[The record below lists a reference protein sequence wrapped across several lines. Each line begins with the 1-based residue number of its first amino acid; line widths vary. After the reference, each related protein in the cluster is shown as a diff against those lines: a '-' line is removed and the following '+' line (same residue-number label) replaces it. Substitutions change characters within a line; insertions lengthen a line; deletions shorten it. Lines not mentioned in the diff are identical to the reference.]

1 MVTGT
6 IRPPAKKATSVGFL
20 WLWLNIRGK
29 TPKSNGWWSDCHF
42 AYPATLQWIGVY
54 PINGQPHL
62 WVAMAEV
69 AGRFREHGLHAG
81 RFHDSER
88 RHSRQRWDSADLQKW
103 VSERSGEACGKG
115 PTSHHSIGISWQGV
129 WQPSIPRAVARPMAR
144 GNQFI
149 IYMSW
154 SFVSPK
160 DERQALRMSTVAA
173 KLHILSGVSGNRLYT
188 PWKPNFFWRK
198 WGSTPRFFSFS
209 GVPTKPLPFHCYQPE
224 ARPLNLGDI
233 ARFGSTNGHKP

>member
-1 MVTGT
+1 MTGT

-69 AGRFREHGLHAG
+69 AGHFREHGLHAG

-103 VSERSGEACGKG
+103 VSERINYTCCLVF
-115 PTSHHSIGISWQGV
+115 PRINC
-129 WQPSIPRAVARPMAR
+129 IPLKIHFFLEKMR
-144 GNQFI
+144 F
-149 IYMSW
+149 
-154 SFVSPK
+154 
-160 DERQALRMSTVAA
+160 
-173 KLHILSGVSGNRLYT
+173 YT
-188 PWKPNFFWRK
+188 P
-198 WGSTPRFFSFS
+198 GFSFS
-209 GVPTKPLPFHCYQPE
+209 GVPTKPLPFHWYQPE